1 MTFAQKIEDVL
12 REGERK
18 GKLEG
23 KLEGR
28 QEGEAKLGLLISKL
42 LAASRLDDA
51 TAASTDEDRR
61 NQLYKEFGIQ

>member
-1 MTFAQKIEDVL
+1 MTFAQKMEDVL

-18 GKLEG
+18 G

-42 LAASRLDDA
+42 LATSRLDDA
-51 TAASTDEDRR
+51 IAASTDEDRR

>member
-1 MTFAQKIEDVL
+1 MTFAQKMEDVL

-18 GKLEG
+18 GKL
-23 KLEGR
+23 
-28 QEGEAKLGLLISKL
+28 EGEAKLGLLISKL

-51 TAASTDEDRR
+51 TAASMDEDRR

>member
-1 MTFAQKIEDVL
+1 MTFAQKMEDVL

-18 GKLEG
+18 G

-42 LAASRLDDA
+42 LAASRLDDCL
-51 TAASTDEDRR
+51 
-61 NQLYKEFGIQ
+61 LYTSPSPRDCS

>member
-1 MTFAQKIEDVL
+1 MTFAQKMEDVL

-18 GKLEG
+18 G

-42 LAASRLDDA
+42 LAASRLCLLYPSPSPRDA
-51 TAASTDEDRR
+51 
-61 NQLYKEFGIQ
+61 